1 MRRPREAH
9 WSIALRALDYI
20 TSGPGKAWCTG
31 YMEMYAFLDTLTQV
45 MLVTEAT
52 GSLLL
57 DIVPLL
63 EEIL

>member
-1 MRRPREAH
+1 
-9 WSIALRALDYI
+9 
-20 TSGPGKAWCTG
+20 
-31 YMEMYAFLDTLTQV
+31 MYAFLDTLTQV

-52 GSLLL
+52 GSLLM